1 MGMCRA
7 VCALCAVVW
16 YELSYFPTPSFRD
29 DEGDVHK
36 NGYDVCFDVTNL
48 EHREMNELK
57 SIVEAI
63 DWLDERFVLKREGEE
78 GYGENVSVDAVR
90 R

>member
-7 VCALCAVVW
+7 VCALCALVW
-16 YELSYFPTPSFRD
+16 YELSYFSTSSFRD

-36 NGYDVCFDVTNL
+36 KGFETCFDVTNL

-57 SIVEAI
+57 SIVDVI
-63 DWLDERFVLKREGEE
+63 DWLDERFVLTREGEE
-78 GYGENVSVDAVR
+78 GYGESESIDAMR

>member
-1 MGMCRA
+1 MCGK
-7 VCALCAVVW
+7 VCELCDFIW
-16 YELSYFPTPSFRD
+16 NELSYISTSSFRD
-29 DEGDVHK
+29 DEGNVYEEGFAHSMK
-36 NGYDVCFDVTNL
+36 VTNL

-63 DWLDERFVLKREGEE
+63 DWLDERFMLKREGEK
-78 GYGENVSVDAVR
+78 GYGESVSIDAMR